1 MRWVMNNN
9 YLFSTTTK
17 VSIKT
22 DLLNSNLVF
31 KAIVVE
37 SGLLSSHLEYLKSKL
52 LQKGVSNS
60 WRTQSIQ
67 AIRLLLDY
75 SIVNKDVFDNPQDMF
90 VAFSNRIYDGTIDDK
105 GNDPTG
111 LRWQPQ
117 NNEYGN
123 KIIYHVTL
131 FSDWLYDEKDGST
144 ELLNPQREATKS
156 ERILNL
162 AAYNHRINKSFLGHT
177 YSQQHKEQ
185 SINSARTVGNRKNN
199 AVSDFDSSKAFRE
212 DKIWELLLN
221 GFTKQ
226 GVPASRPPE
235 ERFNLANVLITM
247 LLHFGGLRTCEPF
260 HIYKDDIIPN
270 AGLEQI
276 RVYHPREGLSPEWYR
291 NQTKL
296 PSANRLTFLNERFGL
311 APRWRH
317 PNTTYN
323 AGWKKPAVNAQGMY
337 FNVYIFG
344 TNGVKEMFFDLFRV
358 YIQTR
363 VEPLKGREH
372 PFLFTNKNGDP
383 LSMDSFKGAH
393 KAGIIKIGL
402 TPLLEYGGTPHCHR
416 HAYGT
421 RLKKSKIDPYM
432 IKKCMHHKSI
442 KSQETYKH
450 DSNKEITNALSD
462 ASALLEQQSIPLLT
476 KQKEV
481 I

>member
-1 MRWVMNNN
+1 MNNN

-17 VSIKT
+17 VSIKI
-22 DLLNSNLVF
+22 DNINSKLF
-31 KAIVVE
+31 LKAIIVE
-37 SGLLSSHLEYLKSKL
+37 SGLLSSHISYLKHKTL
-52 LQKGVSNS
+52 IKGVGAS

-75 SIVNKDVFDNPQDMF
+75 STVNKDVFANPREMF
-90 VAFSNRIYDGTIDDK
+90 EAFSNRIYDGTIDDQ
-105 GNDPTG
+105 GIDPTG

-131 FSDWLYDEKDGST
+131 FSDWLYEEKDGST
-144 ELLNPQREATKS
+144 ELLNPQRKATKS
-156 ERILNL
+156 ETILNL

-185 SINSARTVGNRKNN
+185 SINTARTVGNRKTHTV
-199 AVSDFDSSKAFRE
+199 ADFDPSKAFRE

-260 HIYKDDIIPN
+260 HIFKDDIIPN
-270 AGLEQI
+270 EGLEQI
-276 RVYHPREGLSPEWYR
+276 RVYHPREGLAPEWYR
-291 NQTKL
+291 NQAKL
-296 PSANRLTFLNERFGL
+296 PNANRQTFLREKYGL
-311 APRWRH
+311 APRWKH
-317 PNTTYN
+317 PNSTYN
-323 AGWKKPAVNAQGMY
+323 AGWKNPTVNDQGKY
-337 FNVYIFG
+337 FNVFMFG
-344 TNGVKEMFFDLFRV
+344 TKGVKKMFFDLFRV

-383 LSMDSFKGAH
+383 LSMDSFQDAH
-393 KAGIIKIGL
+393 ETAVIKIGL
-402 TPLLEYGGTPHCHR
+402 TPLLDYGGSPHCHR

-421 RLKKSKIDPYM
+421 RLNDADISSYM
-432 IKKCMHHKSI
+432 IKTCMHHACI
-442 KSQETYKH
+442 DSQEVYKH
-450 DSNKEITNALSD
+450 KGTEKIINALSD
-462 ASALLEQQSIPLLT
+462 ASTLLEQQSIPLLT
-476 KQKEV
+476 EQKEV

>member
-1 MRWVMNNN
+1 MNNN

-22 DLLNSNLVF
+22 DLLNRKLVF

-117 NNEYGN
+117 SNEYGN

-185 SINSARTVGNRKNN
+185 SINTARTVGNRKTH
-199 AVSDFDSSKAFRE
+199 AVADFDPSKAFRE

-260 HIYKDDIIPN
+260 HIFKDDIIPN
-270 AGLEQI
+270 EGLEQI
-276 RVYHPREGLSPEWYR
+276 RVYDPRKGLAPEWYR
-291 NQTKL
+291 NRAKL
-296 PSANRLTFLNERFGL
+296 PNANRQTFLREKYGL
-311 APRWRH
+311 APRWEH
-317 PNTTYN
+317 PNSTYN
-323 AGWKKPAVNAQGMY
+323 AGWKNPTVNAQGKY
-337 FNVYIFG
+337 FNVFMFG
-344 TNGVKEMFFDLFRV
+344 AKGVKKMFFDLFRV

-383 LSMDSFKGAH
+383 LSMDSFQDAH
-393 KAGIIKIGL
+393 KTAVIKIGL
-402 TPLLEYGGTPHCHR
+402 TPLLDYGGSPHCHR

-421 RLKKSKIDPYM
+421 RLNDADISSYM
-432 IKKCMHHKSI
+432 IKTCMHHACI
-442 KSQETYKH
+442 DSQEVYKH
-450 DSNKEITNALSD
+450 KGNEKIINALSD
-462 ASALLEQQSIPLLT
+462 ASDRLEQQSIPLLT
-476 KQKEV
+476 EQKEF